1 MARLVA
7 DETRKGCVLA
17 MDLQKDALESTSSL
31 LDRSLTADE
40 VLFSCSSSD
49 HIPTTDFAI
58 NYIDHFCILIILG
71 MFCSN
76 CNSFKKLQPFPPHNA
91 YIYVRKT
98 CSWNFLCLSM
108 SIEVSWCKKVIAHW
122 PLNHPGTCFCFDK
135 LYMCVLCSVLP
146 TYACSFTK
154 ELLFFF
160 SWYVLVSIYWKR
172 VEASL
177 IILYETLAIS

>member
-1 MARLVA
+1 MGIRVWKNVVRKGDVVVDATCGNGYDTLAMARLVA
-7 DETRKGCVLA
+7 DDTRKGCVLA

-98 CSWNFLCLSM
+98 CS
-108 SIEVSWCKKVIAHW
+108 
-122 PLNHPGTCFCFDK
+122 
-135 LYMCVLCSVLP
+135 
-146 TYACSFTK
+146 
-154 ELLFFF
+154 
-160 SWYVLVSIYWKR
+160 
-172 VEASL
+172 
-177 IILYETLAIS
+177 